1 MKLKIVYF
9 GSSLAG
15 KSTNVKTL
23 YQILRSKNLTKGD
36 MVVMET
42 EEQRTF
48 FVEMFISSINID
60 GYDIELKILTTPG
73 QFRLHPL
80 RKVIMKGVDG
90 LVFVVDSSK
99 EREKVNFLVMRETAA
114 VLKEQGEDLMR
125 FPVVVGL
132 IVFLIFIVINFIV
145 ITRGAERVSEVAAR
159 FTLDA
164 MPGKQMSIDADLNA
178 GLITEEEAKRRRAQL
193 EQEASFYGAMDGASK
208 FIRGDAIAA
217 LIILFLSL
225 VGGLV
230 VGLAFKG
237 MGFLDAIRT
246 YSLLTV
252 GEGLASQIPALM
264 LSTSAGVVVTKS
276 SSKDKLGSVLLAEFS
291 KEPRVFLFSSGLL
304 LFIGLIPGFPKIP
317 FFLMAGIL
325 GGLYYTLNKALKQEE
340 LRKLE
345 EVLKEQKKPALE
357 KKEEEFFTQPEAI
370 ALEIGYGLIPYV
382 DESQGGDIPDRI
394 KSIRRQLANDY
405 GVIIP
410 LVHIRD
416 NLRLKPHQYRILVR
430 GIEVD
435 SFEVFPGHWLAID
448 LGNAREPLQG
458 IETKDPSFKLKA
470 YWIREELKDKAQRLG
485 YMVVDISTVI
495 ITHLSE
501 TIKRNLYEILGRAEV
516 MELVENLSKK
526 YPKAVQGLV
535 PDVVPISI
543 LHRVLQNLLREGIP
557 INDLLTILETL
568 ADYIEQTKDPDLLTE
583 FVRQRLSK
591 RITRL
596 YSTNG
601 TLYAMILS
609 PKLEAK
615 LTAYVQEGKEDEF
628 LDLLVNK
635 VYPKLSQEVVRF
647 NQYQAMPLII
657 TSGSIRRHIRKV
669 LENYMP
675 NLTVLSYNELDRQLN
690 LKVIGVIDED

>member
-1 MKLKIVYF
+1 MLREGWIIIAFIVILSAVILPIPAILLDLLLALSITF
-9 GSSLAG
+9 SL
-15 KSTNVKTL
+15 TVL
-23 YQILRSKNLTKGD
+23 
-36 MVVMET
+36 V
-42 EEQRTF
+42 
-48 FVEMFISSINID
+48 
-60 GYDIELKILTTPG
+60 LTTFIRDPLDLSVFPTILLLG
-73 QFRLHPL
+73 TLLRLSLNIAAARRILLHGHEGTDAAGH
-80 RKVIMKGVDG
+80 IIEGFG
-90 LVFVVDSSK
+90 TFVVGGD
-99 EREKVNFLVMRETAA
+99 
-114 VLKEQGEDLMR
+114 
-125 FPVVVGL
+125 VVVGL

-145 ITRGAERVSEVAAR
+145 ITRGAERISEVAAR

-230 VGLAFKG
+230 VGLVFKG
-237 MGFLDAIRT
+237 MNFLDAIRT

-264 LSTSAGVVVTKS
+264 LSTAAGVVVTKS
-276 SSKDKLGSVLLAEFS
+276 SSKDRLGRALLAEFS

-304 LFIGLIPGFPKIP
+304 LFIGLIPGFPKLP
-317 FFLMAGIL
+317 FFLMAGLL

-345 EVLKEQKKPALE
+345 EALKEQKKPVLE

-394 KSIRRQLANDY
+394 KSIRRQLANEH

-416 NLRLKPHQYRILVR
+416 NLRLKPHQYRILIR

-435 SFEVFPGHWLAID
+435 SYEVFPGHWLAID
-448 LGNAREPLQG
+448 LGSAREPLQG

-516 MELVENLSKK
+516 MELVENLSKR

-628 LDLLVNK
+628 LDLLINK
-635 VYPKLSQEVVRF
+635 VYPKLSQEVVKF
-647 NQYQAMPLII
+647 NQYQALPLII
-657 TSGSIRRHIRKV
+657 TSGSIRRHVRKV

>member
-1 MKLKIVYF
+1 MRLSLNIAAARRILLYGHEGTDAAGHIIEGF
-9 GSSLAG
+9 G
-15 KSTNVKTL
+15 T
-23 YQILRSKNLTKGD
+23 
-36 MVVMET
+36 
-42 EEQRTF
+42 
-48 FVEMFISSINID
+48 
-60 GYDIELKILTTPG
+60 
-73 QFRLHPL
+73 
-80 RKVIMKGVDG
+80 
-90 LVFVVDSSK
+90 FVVGGD
-99 EREKVNFLVMRETAA
+99 
-114 VLKEQGEDLMR
+114 
-125 FPVVVGL
+125 VVVGL

-382 DESQGGDIPDRI
+382 DESQGGDIPERI

-601 TLYAMILS
+601 TLYAMIIS

-635 VYPKLSQEVVRF
+635 VYPKLSQEIVKF

-657 TSGSIRRHIRKV
+657 TSGSIRRHVRKV

-690 LKVIGVIDED
+690 LKVIGVVDED

>member
-1 MKLKIVYF
+1 MLREGWIIIAFIVILSAIILPIPALLLDLLLALSITF
-9 GSSLAG
+9 SL
-15 KSTNVKTL
+15 TVL
-23 YQILRSKNLTKGD
+23 
-36 MVVMET
+36 V
-42 EEQRTF
+42 
-48 FVEMFISSINID
+48 
-60 GYDIELKILTTPG
+60 LTTFIKEPLELSVFPSILLLG
-73 QFRLHPL
+73 TLLRLSLNIAAARRILLYGHEGTDAAGH
-80 RKVIMKGVDG
+80 IIEGFG
-90 LVFVVDSSK
+90 TFVVGGD
-99 EREKVNFLVMRETAA
+99 
-114 VLKEQGEDLMR
+114 
-125 FPVVVGL
+125 VVVGL

-601 TLYAMILS
+601 TLYAMIIS

-635 VYPKLSQEVVRF
+635 VYPKLSQEIVKF

-657 TSGSIRRHIRKV
+657 TSGSIRRHVRKV

-690 LKVIGVIDED
+690 LKVIGVVDED

>member
-1 MKLKIVYF
+1 MLREGWIIIAFVVILSAIILPIPALLLDLLLALSITF
-9 GSSLAG
+9 SL
-15 KSTNVKTL
+15 TVL
-23 YQILRSKNLTKGD
+23 
-36 MVVMET
+36 V
-42 EEQRTF
+42 
-48 FVEMFISSINID
+48 
-60 GYDIELKILTTPG
+60 LTTFIKEPLELSVFPSILLLG
-73 QFRLHPL
+73 TLLRLSLNIAAARRILLYGHEGTGAAGH
-80 RKVIMKGVDG
+80 IIEGFG
-90 LVFVVDSSK
+90 TFVVGGD
-99 EREKVNFLVMRETAA
+99 
-114 VLKEQGEDLMR
+114 
-125 FPVVVGL
+125 VVVGL

-225 VGGLV
+225 VGGLII
-230 VGLAFKG
+230 GLVFKG
-237 MGFLDAIRT
+237 MGFTDAIRT

-276 SSKDKLGSVLLAEFS
+276 SSKDKLGRVLLAEFS
-291 KEPRVFLFSSGLL
+291 KEPKVFLFSSGLL

-325 GGLYYTLNKALKQEE
+325 GGLYYTLNKVLKQEE

-357 KKEEEFFTQPEAI
+357 KKEEEFFTQPETI

-394 KSIRRQLANDY
+394 KSIRRQLAKDY

-430 GIEVD
+430 GIEVG

-458 IETKDPSFKLKA
+458 IETKDPSFNLKA
-470 YWIREELKDKAQRLG
+470 YWIREELKDKAQKLG

-501 TIKRNLYEILGRAEV
+501 TIKRNLYDILGRSEV

-596 YSTNG
+596 YSTDG
-601 TLYAMILS
+601 TLYAMIVS

-615 LTAYVQEGKEDEF
+615 LTAYIQEGREDEF

-635 VYPKLSQEVVRF
+635 VYPKLSQEVVKF
-647 NQYQAMPLII
+647 NQYQALPLII
-657 TSGSIRRHIRKV
+657 TSGSIRRHVRKV

-675 NLTVLSYNELDRQLN
+675 NIIVLSYNELDRQLN

>member
-1 MKLKIVYF
+1 MLKEGWIIIAFVVILSAIILPIPALLLDLLLALSITF
-9 GSSLAG
+9 SL
-15 KSTNVKTL
+15 TVL
-23 YQILRSKNLTKGD
+23 
-36 MVVMET
+36 V
-42 EEQRTF
+42 
-48 FVEMFISSINID
+48 
-60 GYDIELKILTTPG
+60 LTTFIKEPLELSVFPSILLLG
-73 QFRLHPL
+73 TLLRLSLNIAAARRILLYGHEGTGAAGH
-80 RKVIMKGVDG
+80 IIEGFG
-90 LVFVVDSSK
+90 TFVVGGD
-99 EREKVNFLVMRETAA
+99 
-114 VLKEQGEDLMR
+114 
-125 FPVVVGL
+125 VVVGL

-225 VGGLV
+225 VGGLII
-230 VGLAFKG
+230 GLVFKG
-237 MGFLDAIRT
+237 MGFTDAIRT

-276 SSKDKLGSVLLAEFS
+276 SSKDKLGSILLAEFS
-291 KEPRVFLFSSGLL
+291 KEPKVFLFSSGLL

-345 EVLKEQKKPALE
+345 EVLREQKKPALE
-357 KKEEEFFTQPEAI
+357 KKEEEFFTQPETI

-382 DESQGGDIPDRI
+382 DESQGGDIRDRI
-394 KSIRRQLANDY
+394 KSIRRQLAKDY

-430 GIEVD
+430 GIEVG

-458 IETKDPSFKLKA
+458 IETKDPSFNLKA
-470 YWIREELKDKAQRLG
+470 YWIREELKDKAQKLG

-501 TIKRNLYEILGRAEV
+501 TA
-516 MELVENLSKK
+516 LVHK
-526 YPKAVQGLV
+526 
-535 PDVVPISI
+535 
-543 LHRVLQNLLREGIP
+543 
-557 INDLLTILETL
+557 
-568 ADYIEQTKDPDLLTE
+568 
-583 FVRQRLSK
+583 F
-591 RITRL
+591 
-596 YSTNG
+596 
-601 TLYAMILS
+601 
-609 PKLEAK
+609 
-615 LTAYVQEGKEDEF
+615 F
-628 LDLLVNK
+628 
-635 VYPKLSQEVVRF
+635 
-647 NQYQAMPLII
+647 
-657 TSGSIRRHIRKV
+657 
-669 LENYMP
+669 
-675 NLTVLSYNELDRQLN
+675 
-690 LKVIGVIDED
+690 

>member
-1 MKLKIVYF
+1 LGTLLRLSLNIAAARRILLYGHEGTDAAGHIIEGF
-9 GSSLAG
+9 G
-15 KSTNVKTL
+15 T
-23 YQILRSKNLTKGD
+23 
-36 MVVMET
+36 
-42 EEQRTF
+42 
-48 FVEMFISSINID
+48 
-60 GYDIELKILTTPG
+60 
-73 QFRLHPL
+73 
-80 RKVIMKGVDG
+80 
-90 LVFVVDSSK
+90 FVVGGD
-99 EREKVNFLVMRETAA
+99 
-114 VLKEQGEDLMR
+114 
-125 FPVVVGL
+125 VVVGL

-601 TLYAMILS
+601 TLYAMIIS
-609 PKLEAK
+609 PKLTLGEK
-615 LTAYVQEGKEDEF
+615 F
-628 LDLLVNK
+628 
-635 VYPKLSQEVVRF
+635 PLSQTF
-647 NQYQAMPLII
+647 
-657 TSGSIRRHIRKV
+657 HINKKTAG
-669 LENYMP
+669 L
-675 NLTVLSYNELDRQLN
+675 L
-690 LKVIGVIDED
+690 

>member
-1 MKLKIVYF
+1 MFREGWVIFAFVVILSAIVLPVPALLLDLL
-9 GSSLAG
+9 LAL
-15 KSTNVKTL
+15 S
-23 YQILRSKNLTKGD
+23 I
-36 MVVMET
+36 
-42 EEQRTF
+42 TF
-48 FVEMFISSINID
+48 SMTV
-60 GYDIELKILTTPG
+60 LVLTTFIKEPLELSAFPSILLLG
-73 QFRLHPL
+73 TLLRLSLNIAAARRILLYGHEGTSAAGH
-80 RKVIMKGVDG
+80 IIEGFG
-90 LVFVVDSSK
+90 TFVVGGD
-99 EREKVNFLVMRETAA
+99 
-114 VLKEQGEDLMR
+114 
-125 FPVVVGL
+125 VVVGL

-178 GLITEEEAKRRRAQL
+178 GLITEEEAKKRRAQL
-193 EQEASFYGAMDGASK
+193 EQEASFFGAMDGASK

-225 VGGLV
+225 VGGLL
-230 VGLAFKG
+230 VGLVFKG
-237 MGFLDAIRT
+237 MGFSDAIRT

-264 LSTSAGVVVTKS
+264 LSTSAGIVVTKS
-276 SSKDKLGSVLLAEFS
+276 SSKEELGRVLFKEFS
-291 KEPRVFLFSSGLL
+291 KEPKVFLFSSALL
-304 LFIGLIPGFPKIP
+304 VFIGLIPGFPKLP
-317 FFLMAGIL
+317 FFFMAGLL
-325 GGLYYTLNKALKQEE
+325 GGLYYALSRALKEEE
-340 LRKLE
+340 LKKLE
-345 EVLKEQKKPALE
+345 ELLKEQKKTPTE
-357 KKEEEFFTQPEAI
+357 KREEEVITQPETI

-382 DESQGGDIPDRI
+382 DESQGGDVPERI
-394 KSIRRQLANDY
+394 KTIRRQLASEY
-405 GVIIP
+405 GVVIP

-416 NLRLKPHQYRILVR
+416 NLRLRPHQYRILIR

-435 SFEVFPGHWLAID
+435 SYEIVPGHWLAID

-470 YWIREELKDKAQRLG
+470 YWIREDQKEKAQKLG
-485 YMVVDISTVI
+485 YMVVDISTVM
-495 ITHLSE
+495 ITHISE
-501 TIKRNLYEILGRAEV
+501 TIKKNLHEILGRAEV
-516 MELVENLSKK
+516 LELVENLSKK

-535 PDVVPISI
+535 PDVVPVSV

-568 ADYIEQTKDPDLLTE
+568 ADYIEQTRDPDLLTE
-583 FVRQRLSK
+583 YVRQRLAK

-609 PKLEAK
+609 PKVETK
-615 LTAYVQEGKEDEF
+615 LTALVQEGKEEEF
-628 LDLLVNK
+628 LDLLINGL
-635 VYPKLSQEVVRF
+635 YPKLSQEVTKF
-647 NQYQAMPLII
+647 TQYQAMPLLI
-657 TSGSIRRHIRKV
+657 TSSSIRRHIRKV

-675 NLTVLSYNELDRQLN
+675 NLTLLSYNELDRQLN

>member
-1 MKLKIVYF
+1 MLREGWIIIAFIVILSAIILPIPALLLDLLLALSITF
-9 GSSLAG
+9 SL
-15 KSTNVKTL
+15 TVL
-23 YQILRSKNLTKGD
+23 
-36 MVVMET
+36 V
-42 EEQRTF
+42 
-48 FVEMFISSINID
+48 
-60 GYDIELKILTTPG
+60 LTTFIKEPLELSVFPSILLLG
-73 QFRLHPL
+73 TLLRLSLNIAAARRILLYGHEGTDAAGH
-80 RKVIMKGVDG
+80 IIEGFG
-90 LVFVVDSSK
+90 TFVVGGD
-99 EREKVNFLVMRETAA
+99 
-114 VLKEQGEDLMR
+114 
-125 FPVVVGL
+125 VVVGL

-382 DESQGGDIPDRI
+382 DESQGGDIPERI

-601 TLYAMILS
+601 TLYAMIIS

-635 VYPKLSQEVVRF
+635 VYPKLSQEIVKF

-657 TSGSIRRHIRKV
+657 TSGSIRRHVRKV

-690 LKVIGVIDED
+690 LKVIGVVDED

>member
-1 MKLKIVYF
+1 MLREGWIIIAFVVILSAIILPIPALLLDLLLALSITF
-9 GSSLAG
+9 SL
-15 KSTNVKTL
+15 TVL
-23 YQILRSKNLTKGD
+23 
-36 MVVMET
+36 V
-42 EEQRTF
+42 
-48 FVEMFISSINID
+48 
-60 GYDIELKILTTPG
+60 LTTFIKEPLELSVFPSILLLG
-73 QFRLHPL
+73 TLLRLSLNIAAARRILLYGHEGTGAAGH
-80 RKVIMKGVDG
+80 IIEGFG
-90 LVFVVDSSK
+90 TFVVGGD
-99 EREKVNFLVMRETAA
+99 
-114 VLKEQGEDLMR
+114 
-125 FPVVVGL
+125 VVVGL

-225 VGGLV
+225 VGGLII
-230 VGLAFKG
+230 GLVFKG
-237 MGFLDAIRT
+237 MSFTDAIRT

-252 GEGLASQIPALM
+252 GEGLASQILALM

-276 SSKDKLGSVLLAEFS
+276 SSKDKLGSILLAEFS
-291 KEPRVFLFSSGLL
+291 KEPKVFLFSSGLL

-357 KKEEEFFTQPEAI
+357 KKEEEFFTQPETI

-394 KSIRRQLANDY
+394 KSIRMQLAKDY

-430 GIEVD
+430 GIEVG

-458 IETKDPSFKLKA
+458 IETKDPSFNLKA
-470 YWIREELKDKAQRLG
+470 YWIREELKDKAQKLG

-501 TIKRNLYEILGRAEV
+501 TIKRNLYDILGRSEV

-596 YSTNG
+596 YSTDG
-601 TLYAMILS
+601 TLYAMIVS

-615 LTAYVQEGKEDEF
+615 LTAYIQEGREDEF

-635 VYPKLSQEVVRF
+635 VYPKLSQEVVKF
-647 NQYQAMPLII
+647 NQYQALPLII
-657 TSGSIRRHIRKV
+657 TSGSIRRHVRKV

-675 NLTVLSYNELDRQLN
+675 NITVLSYNELDRQLN

>member
-1 MKLKIVYF
+1 MLREGWIIIAFIVILSAIILPIPALLLDLLLALSITF
-9 GSSLAG
+9 SL
-15 KSTNVKTL
+15 TVL
-23 YQILRSKNLTKGD
+23 
-36 MVVMET
+36 V
-42 EEQRTF
+42 
-48 FVEMFISSINID
+48 
-60 GYDIELKILTTPG
+60 LTTFIKEPLELSVFPSILLLG
-73 QFRLHPL
+73 TLLRLSLNIAAARRILLYGHEGTDAAGH
-80 RKVIMKGVDG
+80 IIEGFG
-90 LVFVVDSSK
+90 TFVVGGD
-99 EREKVNFLVMRETAA
+99 
-114 VLKEQGEDLMR
+114 
-125 FPVVVGL
+125 VVVGL

>member
-1 MKLKIVYF
+1 MLREGWIIIAFIVILSAIILPIPALLLDLLLALSITF
-9 GSSLAG
+9 SL
-15 KSTNVKTL
+15 TVL
-23 YQILRSKNLTKGD
+23 
-36 MVVMET
+36 V
-42 EEQRTF
+42 
-48 FVEMFISSINID
+48 
-60 GYDIELKILTTPG
+60 LTTFIKEPLELSVFPSILLLG
-73 QFRLHPL
+73 TLLRLSLNIAAARRILLYGHEGTDAAGH
-80 RKVIMKGVDG
+80 IIEGFG
-90 LVFVVDSSK
+90 TFVVGGD
-99 EREKVNFLVMRETAA
+99 
-114 VLKEQGEDLMR
+114 
-125 FPVVVGL
+125 VVVGL

-230 VGLAFKG
+230 VGLVFKG

-264 LSTSAGVVVTKS
+264 LSTAAGVVVTKS
-276 SSKDKLGSVLLAEFS
+276 SSKDRLGRALLEEFS

-304 LFIGLIPGFPKIP
+304 LFIGLIPGFPKLP
-317 FFLMAGIL
+317 FFLLAGLL

-382 DESQGGDIPDRI
+382 DESQGGDIPERI

-601 TLYAMILS
+601 TLYAMIIS
-609 PKLEAK
+609 PKLTLGEK
-615 LTAYVQEGKEDEF
+615 F
-628 LDLLVNK
+628 
-635 VYPKLSQEVVRF
+635 PLSQTF
-647 NQYQAMPLII
+647 
-657 TSGSIRRHIRKV
+657 HINKKTAG
-669 LENYMP
+669 L
-675 NLTVLSYNELDRQLN
+675 L
-690 LKVIGVIDED
+690 

>member
-1 MKLKIVYF
+1 MLREGWIIIAFIVILSAIILPIPALLLDLLLALSITF
-9 GSSLAG
+9 SL
-15 KSTNVKTL
+15 TVL
-23 YQILRSKNLTKGD
+23 
-36 MVVMET
+36 V
-42 EEQRTF
+42 
-48 FVEMFISSINID
+48 
-60 GYDIELKILTTPG
+60 LTTFIKEPLELSVFPSILLLG
-73 QFRLHPL
+73 TLLRLSLIIAAARRILLYGHEGTDAAGH
-80 RKVIMKGVDG
+80 IIEGFG
-90 LVFVVDSSK
+90 TFVVGGD
-99 EREKVNFLVMRETAA
+99 
-114 VLKEQGEDLMR
+114 
-125 FPVVVGL
+125 VVVGL